1 MGRGEAFG
9 KIGEHTT
16 SIAQPWGALALF
28 GMLASGCYVG
38 ADEGESAASDGGTE
52 GADGADGADG
62 VDDADGSDGGG
73 DDGVPTGCEVVDPG
87 PAPVRRLT
95 REQLVYTIEDVLGV
109 DMAEQAADILPEDLR
124 EEGFTNTAAALV
136 ATFSHVQG
144 YRTLAAATGN
154 ALPDSGA
161 FVGQYTHCTDFT
173 DECEIAYIKGLGR
186 RLFRRPLTAQQVADF
201 RGPFR
206 AAEDEDDGFEV
217 GARLALVSM
226 LQAPQF
232 LYRLEGQAPDDGG
245 TVRALDDYEVA
256 SRLSYLLWSSAPD
269 ETLLELADDARLTD
283 PATLREQAERL
294 LDDEKAR
301 RVSQRYARDWLALD
315 RLDTSSRDGDL
326 YPEFDASLASAMK
339 QETLAVFD
347 AVAWEEQAPLW
358 SLLTRQ
364 TTLATPKVAAVYGLP
379 SAGDGLVEYD
389 LSSEPD
395 RIGILT
401 HPGVLTAMSDRD
413 EPSLVERAL
422 FIYDDVLCATVP
434 PPPPGVDQSDN
445 DAEEGLSQ
453 RDVSESRIAKTAC
466 SGCHGLFDPMAYA
479 LMQFDAIGA
488 HRTTDEHGNTLRSDG
503 VFDDPSDAGD
513 PIAFDDIDAFV
524 NTLADSPGVAQCMVE
539 KHVQFTLG
547 RPLQSEDACT
557 VDRVGAAF
565 MQGGGTWREMALA
578 LVTDPTFL
586 VVQAG

>member
-9 KIGEHTT
+9 KVGQHATG
-16 SIAQPWGALALF
+16 IAQPCGALALI
-28 GMLASGCYVG
+28 GILAGGCYVG
-38 ADEGESAASDGGTE
+38 VGEGESAASGGATE

-62 VDDADGSDGGG
+62 SDDADESG
-73 DDGVPTGCEVVDPG
+73 DDGVPAGCEAVDPG

-95 REQLVYTIEDVLGV
+95 REQLVFTIQDVLGV
-109 DMAEQAADILPEDLR
+109 DMAEQAAEILPEDPR

-136 ATFSHVQG
+136 ATFSHLQG
-144 YRTLAAATGN
+144 YRTFAAATAD
-154 ALPDSGA
+154 ALPDSSA
-161 FVGQYTHCTDFT
+161 FIGPYTDCTDLA
-173 DECEIAYIKGLGR
+173 DPCEVAYIEGLGR
-186 RLFRRPLTAQQVADF
+186 RLFRRPLAAQQVADF

-206 AAEDEDDGFEV
+206 VAEDEGDGFEV
-217 GARLALVSM
+217 GARLVLASM

-232 LYRLEGQAPDDGG
+232 LYRLEGQATDDGG

-269 ETLLELADDARLTD
+269 ETLLDLADDGQLTD
-283 PATLREQAERL
+283 PGTLREQAERL
-294 LDDEKAR
+294 LDDERAR

-315 RLDTSSRDGDL
+315 RLDTSSRNDDR
-326 YPEFDASLASAMK
+326 YPEFDASLAAAMK

-347 AVAWEEQAPLW
+347 TVAWEEEAPLS

-364 TTLATPKVAAVYGLP
+364 TTLATPEVAAVYGLP

-422 FIYDDVLCATVP
+422 FIHDDVLCATVP
-434 PPPPGVDQSDN
+434 PPPPDVDQSEG

-453 RDVSESRIAKTAC
+453 RDVSETRIAEPAC
-466 SGCHGLFDPMAYA
+466 AGCHGRFDPMAYA
-479 LMQFDAIGA
+479 LTQFDAIGA
-488 HRTTDEHGNTLRSDG
+488 HRTLDEHGNALRSDG
-503 VFDDPSDAGD
+503 VFDDPFDAGD
-513 PIAFDDIDAFV
+513 PIAFDDVDAFV
-524 NTLADSPGVAQCMVE
+524 RALADSPGVVDCMVE

-565 MQGGGTWREMALA
+565 ARGGGTWREMALA
-578 LVTDPTFL
+578 IVTDPTFL